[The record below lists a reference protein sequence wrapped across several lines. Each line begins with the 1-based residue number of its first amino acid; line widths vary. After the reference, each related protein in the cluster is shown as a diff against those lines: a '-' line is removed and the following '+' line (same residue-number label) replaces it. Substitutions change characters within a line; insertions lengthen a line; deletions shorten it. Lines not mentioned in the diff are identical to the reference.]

1 MLKKLLILATL
12 FNLVACT
19 TNHDPK
25 LAWWVTQSPSGLE
38 KLPAVGK
45 TGVNIQQVYVNGT
58 GYNIVTPAR

>member
-1 MLKKLLILATL
+1 MLKKLLIIAILS
-12 FNLVACT
+12 NLVACA

-25 LAWWVTQSPSGLE
+25 LAWWVTQSPQGME
-38 KLPAVGK
+38 KLPAVTK